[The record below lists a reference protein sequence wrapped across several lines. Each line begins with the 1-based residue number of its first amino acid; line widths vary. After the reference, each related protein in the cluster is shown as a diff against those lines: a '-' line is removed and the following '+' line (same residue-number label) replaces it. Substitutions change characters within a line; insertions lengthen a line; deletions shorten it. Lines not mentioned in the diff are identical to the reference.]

1 MGVMSGV
8 HRPSTQWRTIV
19 EEQQASGL
27 SVPEF
32 CRRAGVGESTF
43 YRWRQKLSEAQH
55 FAEVRVAPDLRER
68 SSPEPAGGDEAGLE
82 LWLPR
87 ERCLLVRPGFD
98 RQTLI
103 ELLAILECGT

>member
-1 MGVMSGV
+1 MPVMSGV
-8 HRPSTQWRTIV
+8 HRPATQWRTIV

-27 SVPEF
+27 SVPAF

-43 YRWRQKLSEAQH
+43 YRWSQKLRNQRN
-55 FAEVRVAPDLRER
+55 FAEVRVTPDTPEP
-68 SSPEPAGGDEAGLE
+68 SSPERVGGDAAGLE

-87 ERCLLVRPGFD
+87 ERCLVVRPGFD
-98 RQTLI
+98 RQTLL